1 MFTDSNV
8 FEFTN
13 LPFKT
18 KYTNTAV
25 YSVNRNDLFSRVKQE
40 KKLVETIH

>member
-1 MFTDSNV
+1 MFKESNV

-13 LPFKT
+13 SSFKT

-25 YSVNRNDLFSRVKQE
+25 YSVYSNCLFPTGK
-40 KKLVETIH
+40 